1 MHMFNLLICFKK
13 IYAIVKNAIYGANQD
28 LVRLLIVGNNTV
40 DDTVIGPYAKV
51 KQLSVE
57 RTKIYDDALLLL
69 KKNHYSLVFID
80 VDAENIETVKQAR
93 QFDSASYRTPL
104 IAVGAES
111 EQDRLITMLSR
122 GFDDYVI
129 KPIDYKN
136 IELVLNRWLKNSVIR
151 DGEISSPHLL
161 KRQKVKAIQPQ
172 VLYNTATKNRQ
183 AADSKYNLANNS
195 TPHSIK
201 KTLDIEASLRFS
213 HYNNELARDLLLLL
227 IISIKSEKNKVISSY
242 NQKDW
247 VKIGELAHKLYGV
260 SCYCGVSI
268 LQEKAKAI
276 EIAASASDVPT
287 IKKLYPQ
294 LIQAMDD
301 LLLWNETH
309 DIDVIFNLE

>member
-1 MHMFNLLICFKK
+1 MHILNRLTRFEK
-13 IYAIVKNAIYGANQD
+13 IYTIVKNAIYGANQD
-28 LVRLLIVGNNTV
+28 LVRLLIVGTNTV

-51 KQLSVE
+51 KQLRVD

-69 KKNHYSLVFID
+69 KKNHYNLVFID
-80 VDAENIETVKQAR
+80 VDSENIETIKQVR
-93 QFDSASYRTPL
+93 QFDSGSCRMPL

-111 EQDRLITMLSR
+111 EQDRLVTILSL
-122 GFDDYVI
+122 GFDDYVS

-136 IELVLNRWLKNSVIR
+136 IELVLNRWLKNSVIQ
-151 DGEISSPHLL
+151 DGEISSAHFL
-161 KRQKVKAIQPQ
+161 KSQKVKVVQPE
-172 VLYNTATKNRQ
+172 VLYDTATTTKQ
-183 AADSKYNLANNS
+183 AAGSKYNLANNS
-195 TPHSIK
+195 PPKSIK

-227 IISIKSEKNKVISSY
+227 IVSIKSEKNKVISCY

-247 VKIGELAHKLYGV
+247 VKIGELTHKLYGV
-260 SCYCGVSI
+260 SCYCGVPI

-276 EIAASASDVPT
+276 EIAANTSDIPT
-287 IKKLYPQ
+287 IKKLYPE